1 MDVLKKQLIGETTS
15 SPIADGPQHNS
26 REKARD
32 LILHS

>member
-1 MDVLKKQLIGETTS
+1 MDVLEKQPV

-26 REKARD
+26 REKTGD